1 MSLKMNL
8 LGQYF
13 TPNWVVDKMLALRQN
28 RGTVLE
34 PSSGNGAFLKH
45 LEENAVGIE
54 IDRTLTKD
62 SRVIIKDFFNYS
74 VKNKF
79 DTIIGNPPY
88 VRYRDI
94 SKATLKRLPMDL
106 FDKRTNLFLFF
117 MSKCIHHLEE
127 NGELILIVP
136 REFLKLTSAKKLNE
150 KMYQLGSMTHY
161 YELGDQPIFEEATPN
176 CAIFRWQKGL
186 KNRTM
191 TTDGYYQVRNGQVLF
206 TKSKSKTKTI
216 GDYFDVK
223 VGAVSGADAIFQN
236 DARGCTDMVCS
247 TTFKDGKTRR
257 MIYQRKDESLIPY
270 KEKLMN
276 RKIKPFND
284 DNWWEWGR
292 KYFEKDGE
300 RIYVNGKTR
309 NTKPFYISDV
319 KAYDGSVLALFPKNG
334 IDLSHAVDCLNKAN
348 WGGVWFYLQWT
359 ILIYSEESS
368 KRTNCILMIPKV
380 LLEVRDYLRDQ
391 RIVLSTGSAS
401 KRSDSSDS
409 ERIVVS
415 HIQNAQ
421 THNRQRWNTLS
432 PNIGSSSGTNWY
444 DIMIEDCYV
453 DIKISECNSSD
464 NTNAKQAVYWFIT
477 GEIKSFCSQR
487 RYLFSRMR
495 ANENPNESRDF
506 YYLIVN
512 KNNTS
517 DVFIVSLKGIST
529 LVPNGNNRPFQAQW
543 HKCREPV
550 SRTWSEAK
558 NFLLGKWAESI
569 HKEIESNNH
578 MLRHYPEYFENLIQ

>member
-1 MSLKMNL
+1 MSMKMNL

-13 TPNWVVDKMLALRQN
+13 TPNWVVNQMLALRQN
-28 RGTVLE
+28 KGTILE
-34 PSSGNGAFLKH
+34 PSAGDGAFMKH
-45 LEENAVGIE
+45 LEESAVGIE

-94 SKATLKRLPMDL
+94 SKATLKKLPMDL

-270 KEKLMN
+270 KEKLIN
-276 RKIKPFND
+276 RKIKSFNN

-334 IDLSHAVDCLNKAN
+334 IDLSHAVECLNKAN
-348 WGGVWFYLQWT
+348 WGGVWFCLRWAVF
-359 ILIYSEESS
+359 IYPKKSS
-368 KRTNCILMIPKV
+368 KRTNYILMIPQS
-380 LLEVRDYLRDQ
+380 LLNVASHLRQTGMTLMSGGGDG
-391 RIVLSTGSAS
+391 RIDSAQ
-401 KRSDSSDS
+401 S
-409 ERIVVS
+409 ENRVVQY
-415 HIQNAQ
+415 IQNA
-421 THNRQRWNTLS
+421 NRWRVEF
-432 PNIGSSSGTNWY
+432 PNLANNNRSWY
-444 DIMIEDCYV
+444 DVKIESLYV
-453 DIKISECNSSD
+453 NIKISKCQNKYDNVSAKSAIYYFLTGIDNQIPQHQFEYFRDMRDHENSC
-464 NTNAKQAVYWFIT
+464 
-477 GEIKSFCSQR
+477 EI
-487 RYLFSRMR
+487 
-495 ANENPNESRDF
+495 RDF

-512 KNNTS
+512 KTDLS
-517 DVFIVSLKGIST
+517 DVFIVSLKGISDIT
-529 LVPNGNNRPFQAQW
+529 VNPSNPPFQAKW
-543 HKCREPV
+543 INCREYIQ
-550 SRTWSEAK
+550 RDWNCAK
-558 NFLLGKWAESI
+558 NFLLEAYAGSI
-569 HKEIESNNH
+569 QKTIDLARGG
-578 MLRHYPEYFENLIQ
+578 MLTFYPQFFQ